1 MRKYDFVQMQS
12 LCRGKLRGKERRI
25 GELVVSIVTSGLAL
39 HRVMKPFNWSSAAFG
54 RDAENDMFN
63 FDPLQCGEQCDGE
76 QYDCD
81 ADGRC
86 NFIDVN
92 LI

>member
-1 MRKYDFVQMQS
+1 MRKHDFVKMQTI
-12 LCRGKLRGKERRI
+12 CRGKLRGKERRI

-63 FDPLQCGEQCDGE
+63 FDPLQCGEQ
-76 QYDCD
+76 YDCD

-92 LI
+92 LM